1 MTNKNFFEPDVLK
14 PGKAV
19 LCSNA
24 AAVEEIITARKQF
37 LHARNT
43 TKQKFYMQPTV
54 MAVGPDDCP
63 TFMVVFDNIKYRFRN
78 VVEAIGAVIAI
89 TFVLNL
95 NYNADAVPAW
105 SFVQEHLFEIASK
118 KKCPVVEE
126 AARILMPWKDV

>member
-1 MTNKNFFEPDVLK
+1 
-14 PGKAV
+14 
-19 LCSNA
+19 
-24 AAVEEIITARKQF
+24 
-37 LHARNT
+37 
-43 TKQKFYMQPTV
+43 